1 MMKKLFFFDCETTG
15 TDPLRHEITQLAYI
29 IDIDG
34 EIKLERSILMRPLK
48 PDTID
53 PQALTV
59 QGRTVEQLEQY
70 GHPFLG
76 YTQLLADFSAH
87 VDKYDSK
94 DKMIPVACNATF
106 DVSFISEFFNQQKDK
121 YLGSWLDR
129 RLTLDPQALFR
140 YLLNLG
146 RVAFPPQG
154 NTKLKSLAGVLG
166 VTLDNAHDALAD
178 VRALRE
184 IHYILTGVIQ

>member
-1 MMKKLFFFDCETTG
+1 MKKLFFFDCETTG

-34 EIKLERSILMRPLK
+34 TPVLERSILMRPLK

-53 PQALTV
+53 EKALEV
-59 QGRTVEQLEQY
+59 QGRTREQLEQY

-94 DKMIPVACNATF
+94 DKMIPVAYNASF
-106 DVSFISEFFNQQKDK
+106 DVSFISEFFNIQKDK
-121 YLGSWLDR
+121 YLGSWIDR
-129 RLTLDPQALFR
+129 RKTLDPQAFYRYKHHLDDVLFPM
-140 YLLNLG
+140 NEDS
-146 RVAFPPQG
+146 
-154 NTKLKSLAGVLG
+154 KLISIARVLG
-166 VTLDNAHDALAD
+166 VSLTNAHDALAD
-178 VRALRE
+178 VLALRE
-184 IHYILTGVIQ
+184 IHYILTGTIQ